1 MNPSR
6 SFIFESGFPGFPGL
20 RKFRL
25 EYDDTLA
32 PLEWLVSVENPDVSF
47 IVVNPM
53 IFKSDYAPRLTEEHG
68 KSVGIR
74 KGISKADD
82 LRLLVIVTLK
92 ENYEESTANLS
103 APLMFNTNEHKAV
116 QIMLDD
122 GIYSNNEPIFAEGM
136 VC

>member
-1 MNPSR
+1 MDPSR

-25 EYDDTLA
+25 EYDSSLA
-32 PLEWLVSVENPDVSF
+32 PLEWLISVEDPDVSF

-53 IFKSDYAPRLTEEHG
+53 IFKPDYAPRVTEEHG
-68 KSVGIR
+68 KSIGIR
-74 KGISKADD
+74 KGVSKADD

-92 ENYEESTANLS
+92 ENYEESTANLA

-116 QIMLDD
+116 QVMLDD
-122 GIYSNNEPIFAEGM
+122 GIYSNSEPIFAEGKS
-136 VC
+136 C

>member
-1 MNPSR
+1 MDQNQ

-25 EYDDTLA
+25 EYDNTIA
-32 PLEWLVSVENPDVSF
+32 PLEWLVSIEDPDVSF

-53 IFKSDYAPRLTEEHG
+53 LFRQDYAPRLTEEHG
-68 KSVGIR
+68 KSIGIR
-74 KGISKADD
+74 KGISKAED

-92 ENYEESTANLS
+92 ENYEESTANLA
-103 APLMFNTNEHKAV
+103 APLMFNLSESKAV

-122 GIYSNNEPIFAEGM
+122 GMYSNNEPIFAEGA